1 MVEVLEQILVIDR
14 IGVVVHEPDFGRG
27 VLLWGNALLC
37 DKSDLFEKEFIVC
50 VRYGNF
56 QERGAFPGAFNNC
69 NPVFL
74 TPFFG
79 QVFCI
84 HPRKI
89 QTKFLKNHLH
99 ANFATYCLQSAVKSS

>member
-1 MVEVLEQILVIDR
+1 MT
-14 IGVVVHEPDFGRG
+14 VHKPDFGRG
-27 VLLWGNALLC
+27 VLLWDNALLR
-37 DKSDLFEKEFIVC
+37 DKADFFEKKFVSC
-50 VRYGNF
+50 VRYGDF
-56 QERGAFPGAFNNC
+56 HGRGAFLDALVAFNNR

-89 QTKFLKNHLH
+89 QTKFSKNHIH
-99 ANFATYCLQSAVKSS
+99 VNFATNRLQSAVKSS